1 MEIELEETVEL
12 KKEQVLVMINIMDTC
27 AKRGAFEGNELEN
40 VGKFRGI
47 LAGFV
52 QPPPEENQESDLA
65 DSE

>member
-27 AKRGAFEGNELEN
+27 AKRGAFEGSELES

-52 QPPPEENQESDLA
+52 QPPEDNQDSDLA
-65 DSE
+65 DPE